1 MTYLKD
7 YRGFIN
13 EGQAQNANGA
23 DFKST
28 KKVLDNLFKLGL
40 ISQREYRSNLMSIA
54 QDFKQ
59 NIKTRRAIVYL
70 EAYGGFA
77 TIKFK
82 GEEILV
88 DEEESLRAT
97 WQKILDIALDLGAD
111 VIYSDE
117 DKRII
122 TQADIDKLR

>member
-1 MTYLKD
+1 M
-7 YRGFIN
+7 
-13 EGQAQNANGA
+13 
-23 DFKST
+23 
-28 KKVLDNLFKLGL
+28 LDDLFKLGL
-40 ISQREYRSNLMSIA
+40 ISQREYRSDLRSIA

-59 NIKTRRAIVYL
+59 DIKTERAIVYL
-70 EAYGGFA
+70 GGHGDFA

-117 DKRII
+117 DTQII
-122 TQADIDKLR
+122 TQADIDKLDDSPSGWE